1 MAINV
6 TSEQDNFLNP
16 FNCRSSISIIISSM
30 VKGSMD
36 EIDDDESE
44 STFLS
49 DVHVAVNPDEYRDRL
64 REHVGVWRVA
74 S

>member
-1 MAINV
+1 
-6 TSEQDNFLNP
+6 
-16 FNCRSSISIIISSM
+16 
-30 VKGSMD
+30 MD